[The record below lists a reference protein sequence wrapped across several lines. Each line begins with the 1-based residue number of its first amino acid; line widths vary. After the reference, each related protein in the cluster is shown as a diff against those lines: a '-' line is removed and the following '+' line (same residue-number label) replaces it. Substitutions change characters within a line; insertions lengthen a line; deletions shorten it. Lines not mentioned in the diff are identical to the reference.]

1 MRLATCSAS
10 GKRRFGP
17 MATGSYGVVPLSLDP
32 DSDLVQVSPPS
43 PPEAAA

>member
-17 MATGSYGVVPLSLDP
+17 MATGSHGVVPPSLDP
-32 DSDLVQVSPPS
+32 DFDIAPVIPPS
-43 PPEAAA
+43 VPEAAA